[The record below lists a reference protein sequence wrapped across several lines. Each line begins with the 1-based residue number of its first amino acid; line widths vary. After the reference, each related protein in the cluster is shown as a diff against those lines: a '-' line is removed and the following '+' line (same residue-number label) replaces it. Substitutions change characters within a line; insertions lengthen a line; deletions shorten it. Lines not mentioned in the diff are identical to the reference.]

1 MESARRA
8 GCWHWA
14 VGARPLIRRVLFT
27 LARLTEFLNETH
39 THTHAQTLGHT
50 CIDTQAGTGSQAQTT
65 DYFHSTIF
73 LCVPCSGV
81 HTRST

>member
-27 LARLTEFLNETH
+27 LAGLTEFLNETH
-39 THTHAQTLGHT
+39 THTCMHKRL
-50 CIDTQAGTGSQAQTT
+50 DT
-65 DYFHSTIF
+65 H
-73 LCVPCSGV
+73 V
-81 HTRST
+81 